1 MPVRR
6 PSFAAAVAIRR
17 HRRAVVGLTVSLM
30 LLALAACSASEEK
43 TIPDTPP
50 ETLFNHAMSQLEAGE
65 GPEAIKYFDE
75 VDRQHPYSV
84 WANKAQLMSAFA
96 LYSSNKYEDA
106 LSALDRFIQLHP
118 GSRDAPY
125 AYYLKALCYY
135 ERITD
140 VTRDQE
146 ITQQAL
152 KSLQDVVRRFPDSQY
167 ARDSQIKI
175 DLTRDHLA
183 GKEMEIGRFYM
194 KRNQFLAAINR
205 FRNVVETYQT
215 TDQVPEA
222 LERLTEAYL
231 AIGLNDEAQAAGAV
245 LGHNFPGSPW
255 YSDAYKLLTNAN
267 LEPKASKTSWLGRVW
282 GTVF

>member
-1 MPVRR
+1 MTVHPNLPNTSAALLSVRR
-6 PSFAAAVAIRR
+6 S
-17 HRRAVVGLTVSLM
+17 GLGA
-30 LLALAACSASEEK
+30 LLAIVLITLAACGTTQEK
-43 TIPDTPP
+43 TIPDQAP
-50 ETLFNHAMSQLEAGE
+50 EVLFNRAMSSLEGGDAT
-65 GPEAIKYFDE
+65 EAIKYFDE

-96 LYSSNKYEDA
+96 LYASNKYEPA
-106 LSALDRFIQLHP
+106 ISALDRFIQLHP

-146 ITQQAL
+146 ITEQAL
-152 KSLQDVVRRFPDSQY
+152 KSLQDVIRRFPDSQY

-194 KRNQFLAAINR
+194 KRNQYLAAINR
-205 FRNVVETYQT
+205 FRRVVENYQT

-231 AIGLNDEAQAAGAV
+231 AIGLTEEAQDAAAV
-245 LGHNFPGSPW
+245 LGYNFPGSQW
-255 YSDAYKLLTNAN
+255 YSDAYKLLASAN
-267 LEPKASKTSWLGRVW
+267 LEPQESQTSWLGKVW
-282 GTVF
+282 NSVF

>member
-1 MPVRR
+1 MTVRPLLAASS
-6 PSFAAAVAIRR
+6 PSRRRARCGSGAVLAVA
-17 HRRAVVGLTVSLM
+17 
-30 LLALAACSASEEK
+30 LLALAACGSTEEK
-43 TIPDTPP
+43 TIPDQPA
-50 ETLFNHAMSQLEAGE
+50 EVLYNRAMTGLENGD
-65 GPEAIKYFDE
+65 GNEAIKYFDE

-96 LYSSNKYEDA
+96 LYSGNKYEPA
-106 LSALDRFIQLHP
+106 ISALDRFIQLHP

-146 ITQQAL
+146 ITEQAL
-152 KSLQDVVRRFPDSQY
+152 NALQDVIRRFPDSQY
-167 ARDSQIKI
+167 ARDAQIKI

-183 GKEMEIGRFYM
+183 GKEMDIGRFYL
-194 KRNQFLAAINR
+194 KRNQYLAAINR
-205 FRNVVETYQT
+205 FRRVVENYQT

-231 AIGLNDEAQAAGAV
+231 AIGLTEEAQAAAAV
-245 LGHNFPGSPW
+245 LGYNFPGSQW
-255 YSDAYKLLTNAN
+255 YADAYKLLASAD
-267 LEPKASKTSWLGRVW
+267 LEPQESKTSWLGQVW
-282 GTVF
+282 KSVF

>member
-1 MPVRR
+1 MTVR
-6 PSFAAAVAIRR
+6 PTIAALAF
-17 HRRAVVGLTVSLM
+17 M
-30 LLALAACSASEEK
+30 LLGLAACGTGEEK
-43 TIPDTPP
+43 VIPDQPA
-50 ETLFNHAMSQLEAGE
+50 EALFNRAMSSLESGD
-65 GPEAIKYFDE
+65 GNEAIKYFDE

-84 WANKAQLMSAFA
+84 WANKSQLMSAFA
-96 LYSSNKYEDA
+96 LYAGNKYEPA
-106 LSALDRFIQLHP
+106 ISALDRFIQLHP

-152 KSLQDVVRRFPDSQY
+152 NGLQDVVRRFPDSQY

-194 KRNQFLAAINR
+194 KRNQYLAAINR
-205 FRNVVETYQT
+205 FRRVVEQYQT

-231 AIGLNDEAQAAGAV
+231 AIGLTEEAQAAAAV
-245 LGHNFPGSPW
+245 LGYNFPGSPW
-255 YSDAYKLLTNAN
+255 YEDAYKLLADTG
-267 LEPKASKTSWLGRVW
+267 LEPQESKTSWLGQVW
-282 GTVF
+282 NSVF

>member
-1 MPVRR
+1 MSVRLPRFITPVATRS
-6 PSFAAAVAIRR
+6 P
-17 HRRAVVGLTVSLM
+17 HRRGIGLTVSLM
-30 LLALAACSASEEK
+30 LLALAACGLPEDK

-50 ETLFNHAMSQLEAGE
+50 ETLFNHAMTQLEAGE
-65 GPEAIKYFDE
+65 GTESIKYFDE

-96 LYSSNKYEDA
+96 LYSLNKYDDA

-125 AYYLKALCYY
+125 SYYLKALCYY

-152 KSLQDVVRRFPDSQY
+152 KSLQDVARRFPDSQY
-167 ARDSQIKI
+167 ARDAQIKI

-194 KRNQFLAAINR
+194 KRHQFLAAINR
-205 FRNVVETYQT
+205 FRNVVEKFQT

-231 AIGLNDEAQAAGAV
+231 AIGLNEEAQAAGAV

-255 YSDAYKLLTNAN
+255 YSDAYKLLTNAH
-267 LEPKASKTSWLGRVW
+267 LEPRESQTSWLGRVW
-282 GTVF
+282 GSVF

>member
-1 MPVRR
+1 MTVRSTYPDAFPLR
-6 PSFAAAVAIRR
+6 PFAARSRLGAVLAI
-17 HRRAVVGLTVSLM
+17 M
-30 LLALAACSASEEK
+30 LLALAACSAGEEK
-43 TIPDTPP
+43 VIPDQPA
-50 ETLFNHAMSQLEAGE
+50 EGLFNRAMSSLESGD
-65 GPEAIKYFDE
+65 GTEAIKYFDE

-96 LYSSNKYEDA
+96 LYAGNKYEQA
-106 LSALDRFIQLHP
+106 ISSLDRFIQLHP

-152 KSLQDVVRRFPDSQY
+152 KGLQDVIRRFPDSQY

-194 KRNQFLAAINR
+194 KRNQYLAAINR
-205 FRNVVETYQT
+205 FRRVVESYQT

-231 AIGLNDEAQAAGAV
+231 SIGLTEEAQAAAAV
-245 LGHNFPGSPW
+245 LGYNFPGSQW
-255 YSDAYKLLTNAN
+255 YADAYKLLAAAD
-267 LEPKASKTSWLGRVW
+267 LKPQESKTSWLGQVW
-282 GTVF
+282 NSVF

>member
-1 MPVRR
+1 MTLCRLN
-6 PSFAAAVAIRR
+6 FAAAVARPA
-17 HRRAVVGLTVSLM
+17 AVAAM
-30 LLALAACSASEEK
+30 LLVLAACAATPEK
-43 TIPDTPP
+43 VIPDTPA
-50 ETLFNHAMSQLEAGE
+50 ETLYNYAMDQLEKGN
-65 GPEAIKYFDE
+65 GGDAIKFFDE

-84 WANKAQLMSAFA
+84 WANKAQLMSAYT
-96 LYSSNKYEDA
+96 LYASNKYDDA

-140 VTRDQE
+140 ITRDQD
-146 ITQQAL
+146 ITEQAL
-152 KSLQDVVRRFPDSQY
+152 KSLQDVVRRFPDSNY
-167 ARDSQIKI
+167 ARDAQLKI

-183 GKEMEIGRFYM
+183 GKEMDIGRFYM
-194 KRNQFLAAINR
+194 KRNQYLAAINR
-205 FRNVVETYQT
+205 FRAVVEKYQT

-231 AIGLNDEAQAAGAV
+231 AIGLTEEAQEAGAV

-255 YSDAYKLLTNAN
+255 YQDAYKLLTNAN
-267 LEPKASKTSWLGRVW
+267 LEPKESQTSWLGRVW
-282 GTVF
+282 GSVF

>member
-1 MPVRR
+1 MTVRPTYAIPFTPR
-6 PSFAAAVAIRR
+6 PHHVRGGLGAA
-17 HRRAVVGLTVSLM
+17 LSLM
-30 LLALAACSASEEK
+30 MLALAACSAAEEK
-43 TIPDTPP
+43 VIPDQPA
-50 ETLFNHAMSQLEAGE
+50 EVLFNRAMNSLENSD

-96 LYSSNKYEDA
+96 LYSGNKYEPA
-106 LSALDRFIQLHP
+106 ISALDRFIQLHP

-146 ITQQAL
+146 ITEQAMRG
-152 KSLQDVVRRFPDSQY
+152 LQDVIRRFPDSQY

-194 KRNQFLAAINR
+194 KRNQYLAAINR
-205 FRNVVETYQT
+205 FRRVVEVYQT

-222 LERLTEAYL
+222 LERLTESYL
-231 AIGLNDEAQAAGAV
+231 IIGLPEEAQAAAAV
-245 LGHNFPGSPW
+245 LGYNFPGSQW
-255 YSDAYKLLTNAN
+255 YMDAYKLLADAN
-267 LEPKASKTSWLGRVW
+267 LEPQQSQTSWLGQVW
-282 GTVF
+282 NSVF

>member
-1 MPVRR
+1 MTVR
-6 PSFAAAVAIRR
+6 PTLAALAF
-17 HRRAVVGLTVSLM
+17 M
-30 LLALAACSASEEK
+30 LLGLAACGSGEEK
-43 TIPDTPP
+43 VIPDQPA
-50 ETLFNHAMSQLEAGE
+50 EALFNRAMASLESGD
-65 GPEAIKYFDE
+65 GTEAIKYFDE

-84 WANKAQLMSAFA
+84 WANKSQLMSAFA
-96 LYSSNKYEDA
+96 LYAGNKYEPA
-106 LSALDRFIQLHP
+106 ISALDRFIQLHP

-152 KSLQDVVRRFPDSQY
+152 NGLQDVVRRFPDSQY
-167 ARDSQIKI
+167 ARDAQIKI

-194 KRNQFLAAINR
+194 KRNQYLAAINR
-205 FRNVVETYQT
+205 FRRVVETFQT

-231 AIGLNDEAQAAGAV
+231 AIGLTEEAQAAAAV
-245 LGHNFPGSPW
+245 LGYNFPGSPW
-255 YSDAYKLLTNAN
+255 YADAYKLLADTG
-267 LEPKASKTSWLGRVW
+267 LEPQESKTSWLGQVW
-282 GTVF
+282 DSVF

>member
-1 MPVRR
+1 MTVRSTFAIPSTPRSHPVRGGLG
-6 PSFAAAVAIRR
+6 VA
-17 HRRAVVGLTVSLM
+17 LSLM
-30 LLALAACSASEEK
+30 MLALAACSASEEK
-43 TIPDTPP
+43 VIPDQPA
-50 ETLFNHAMSQLEAGE
+50 EVLFNRAMNSLESSD

-96 LYSSNKYEDA
+96 LYAGNKYEPA
-106 LSALDRFIQLHP
+106 ISALDRFIQLHP

-146 ITQQAL
+146 ITEQAMRG
-152 KSLQDVVRRFPDSQY
+152 LQDVIRRFPDSQY

-194 KRNQFLAAINR
+194 KRNQYLAAINR
-205 FRNVVETYQT
+205 FRRVVEVYQT

-231 AIGLNDEAQAAGAV
+231 IIGLPEEAQAAAAV
-245 LGHNFPGSPW
+245 LGYNFPGSQW
-255 YSDAYKLLTNAN
+255 YMDAYKLLADAN
-267 LEPKASKTSWLGRVW
+267 LEPQQSQTSWLGQVW
-282 GTVF
+282 NSVF